1 MTFCIYS
8 NTDVADSESN
18 NEHIFPL
25 TLGGNNSFTI
35 IVSKTFNTLANR
47 EIDEKLKSCLFL
59 AANRK
64 KHKAIG
70 HRNQTV
76 NPPKIKITVGSD
88 KSVVFKFDDND
99 LLQFYSHKRKKLI
112 PVDQIKAEGI
122 NFRIEQERSLR
133 LKFTAKIALASGYFV
148 YGNTFIENVK
158 TADLRTLMNHLGK
171 YHDEVAFGNISST
184 GWYWP
189 EPVSNSDA
197 AMHDIFQRINDMLNC
212 SFVAFITS
220 AAPDKIIIV
229 VGVLGHLSGVIS
241 CPAKC
246 DELPKSDDH
255 DLGHVVALKG
265 KKLQRFSFRD
275 CLQAIADSSNG
286 SQG

>member
-8 NTDVADSESN
+8 NTDVADGESN

-25 TLGGNNSFTI
+25 TLGGNNAFTI
-35 IVSKTFNTLANR
+35 RVSKTFNTLANR

-59 AANRK
+59 ATNRK

-70 HRNQTV
+70 HRNQIV

-88 KSVVFKFDDND
+88 RSVVFKFDDND
-99 LLQFYSHKRKKLI
+99 LLQFYSHKRKKLLTA
-112 PVDQIKAEGI
+112 DEIKAEGA

-133 LKFTAKIALASGYFV
+133 LKFAAKIALASGYFV
-148 YGNTFIENVK
+148 YGNTFVENVK
-158 TADLRTLMNHLGK
+158 TADLRALMNYLGE
-171 YHDEVAFGNISST
+171 YHNEVAFNNASST

-189 EPVSNSDA
+189 EPVGDSDVV
-197 AMHDIFQRINDMLNC
+197 MHGIFQRINDMLSC
-212 SFVAFITS
+212 SFVALITS
-220 AAPDKIIIV
+220 AIPDKIIIV
-229 VGVLGHLSGVIS
+229 VGVLGQLSGVIS
-241 CPAKC
+241 CPANC
-246 DELPKSDDH
+246 DEFPKSDDH

-265 KKLQRFSFRD
+265 KELQRFSFRD

-286 SQG
+286 S